1 MTRVVSAVRALIVR
15 LGAFVGI
22 GPSDRDID
30 DELRAHRA
38 FLEDDYRR
46 AGLDPVEARR
56 RAAIDF
62 GSVASIADAYRDRR
76 DLIGLEHWRR
86 DVMYAARSLGR
97 SAGLAVS
104 AVLVLGFGIGL
115 STAIAAIFHSVVWQ
129 GLPVPEPER
138 VVKLSLTFAGKGSRR
153 VSGIHNGFSY
163 PELTAYRHATRTLD
177 GLAGVREE
185 RVTWQ
190 RDATIESLAA
200 AQVTGD
206 YFQTLRV
213 RSVRGRLLTP
223 AESRQP
229 VAVVS
234 FGFWQ
239 RVLDGSDDALGRSL
253 VLDRTPYVVIGVAEQ
268 GFGGTAAP
276 IDVWLPLEAAKTAQ
290 HKLAD
295 LTEENYAWLEVIG
308 RLTPGASIGTAIVES
323 PLIANQFDRDN
334 PGRRTTVHI
343 ERAARLPAG
352 TWSTSDRTIVLGAGG
367 AIAVLVGVLL
377 LICGSNVASLLLSR
391 AASRQKEIAVRVALG
406 ASRRRIT
413 QQLLAEVLILALGS
427 ALVGVVV
434 CSLAFH
440 LLAVWFPIADL
451 IGTLNP
457 DGRVLTVAL
466 TFAIGVL
473 LVFGLLPM
481 HQTTNVDC
489 LPTLKGDG
497 MFPVIR
503 VPTMRLRRMLISMQV
518 ALSLILL
525 LAAALMSRGLERAFS
540 VDLGYPTNGLYLVE
554 LDRASAEGTTLGRA
568 VRDALARQPGI
579 DAVGLAG
586 LAPFSGSGVSSART
600 PAMREPVSTGWNR
613 AEEGYFRALGIP
625 LLTGRF
631 PLPSETDVVVVNS
644 RFARRFWRS
653 EHEAVG
659 QPLEIPGRQFDPL
672 AFRSVRVIGVIGAV
686 QTSLIGV
693 PDAPMYY
700 EPIDDAESMHRIVI
714 RVRDQTS
721 GTRIVVDTV
730 RALDSRA
737 MVTVH
742 SLDEQLAVATTPSR
756 VAATLAGFI
765 GLMAVLVAAVGLHGI
780 VAQSVVA
787 RTREIGIRVALGAPK
802 AALLR
807 VVAGSSLTSVGIGA
821 LIGGVMVTGMG
832 LALSTEMR
840 AALFGLNPL
849 DPLAYA
855 LAVVSLAIVVSGAV
869 YLPARRALG
878 MAPLDALRHDA

>member
-1 MTRVVSAVRALIVR
+1 MTRFARAVRAFIIR
-15 LGAFVGI
+15 LGALIGI
-22 GPSDRDID
+22 GPSDREID

-38 FLEDDYRR
+38 LLEDDYRR
-46 AGLDPVEARR
+46 AGLDPVEAKR

-62 GSVASIADAYRDRR
+62 GSVASVADAYRDRR

-86 DVMYAARSLGR
+86 DFMYAARSLGR

-104 AVLVLGFGIGL
+104 AVLVLGLGIGL
-115 STAIAAIFHSVVWQ
+115 STAVAAIFHSVVWQ

-163 PELTAYRHATRTLD
+163 PELTAYRNATRTLD

-190 RDATIESLAA
+190 RDATIESLTA

-223 AESRQP
+223 AESRQT

-234 FGFWQ
+234 FRFWQ
-239 RVLDGSDDALGRSL
+239 RVLDGSADALGRTL

-268 GFGGTAAP
+268 GFSGTAEP
-276 IDVWLPLEAAKTAQ
+276 IDVWVPVEAAKTAQ

-295 LTEENYAWLEVIG
+295 LTEENFAWLEVVG
-308 RLTPGASIGTAIVES
+308 RLTPSASIGTAIAES
-323 PLIANQFDRDN
+323 PLIADQFDRDN

-367 AIAVLVGVLL
+367 AIGVLVAVLL

-413 QQLLAEVLILALGS
+413 QQLLAEVLILALVS

-440 LLAVWFPIADL
+440 LLAVWFPIADI

-466 TFAIGVL
+466 AFSIGVL

-497 MFPVIR
+497 MFSVIR
-503 VPTMRLRRMLISMQV
+503 VPTMRLRRILISMQV
-518 ALSLILL
+518 ALSLLL
-525 LAAALMSRGLERAFS
+525 LVAAALMSRGLERAFS
-540 VDLGYPTNGLYLVE
+540 VDLGYPTKGLYIAD

-579 DAVGLAG
+579 AAVGLAG

-600 PAMREPVSTGWNR
+600 PAMREPRSTGWNR
-613 AEEGYFRALGIP
+613 ADEGYFRTLGIP

-631 PLPSETDVVVVNS
+631 PMPSETDVIVVNS
-644 RFARRFWRS
+644 SLARRFWAT
-653 EHEAVG
+653 EHDAVG
-659 QPLEIPGRQFDPL
+659 QLLEIPGKQFDAL
-672 AFRSVRVIGVIGAV
+672 AFRPVRVIGVIGAV

-700 EPIDDAESMHRIVI
+700 EPVEDESMHIIVI
-714 RVRDQTS
+714 RATDQAS
-721 GTRIVVDTV
+721 GARIVLDTV
-730 RALDSRA
+730 GALDSRA
-737 MVTVH
+737 MVRVH

-780 VAQSVVA
+780 VAQSVIA

-802 AALLR
+802 VALLR

-821 LIGGVMVTGMG
+821 LIGCAMVTGTG
-832 LALSTEMR
+832 WALSTEMR

-855 LAVVSLAIVVSGAV
+855 LAVVSLAIVVCGAV